1 MAKKLETIEIK
12 IQKFS
17 DKGYGVADLSPE
29 KEIEVAHC
37 VPGDHLR
44 VAWSKKRKR
53 TQKGRLLE
61 VVEPS
66 ANRVVPPCLHAGI
79 CGGCSWQQV
88 RYETQ
93 LQEKQKRVEEAFD
106 GHSVL
111 PIMACDS
118 PFGYRN
124 KMEFS
129 FSQNR
134 GGDRYLGLMIA
145 QAGPYVFNLSECL
158 LGPSWFAKA
167 VNAVRSWWESSA
179 LQAYFPPKDT
189 GTLRYLTLR
198 EAFRTGQKM
207 AILNISGRPEFAP
220 SRADLDGFVAAI
232 QSVADS
238 AAIFIRIHQAKK
250 GSPTQFYEMHLA
262 GPDHIV
268 EELYIDHR
276 TLSFK
281 ISPVSFFQPNTLQA
295 EKVYSSAL
303 GMLPQD
309 AKMVYDLYCGTGTL
323 GMAASRFAK
332 QVIGIEL
339 SPEAVLDA
347 KENLARNGI
356 ENCVFYE
363 GDVGQVITTLMQS
376 SEFIR
381 PDAVLL
387 DPPRS
392 GLDPLALHHLKVLQ
406 PRCIVYISCN
416 PLTQAANIL
425 ELVEAGYTLKKL
437 QPVDQFP
444 HTYHIENIA
453 LLELVL

>member
-1 MAKKLETIEIK
+1 MPSATLYGMPKKLETIEIK

-88 RYETQ
+88 RYEAQ

-111 PIMACDS
+111 PIIPCDS

-158 LGPSWFAKA
+158 LGPSWFSKA
-167 VNAVRSWWESSA
+167 FNAVRSLWESSA
-179 LQAYFPPKDT
+179 LQAYF
-189 GTLRYLTLR
+189 
-198 EAFRTGQKM
+198 
-207 AILNISGRPEFAP
+207 
-220 SRADLDGFVAAI
+220 
-232 QSVADS
+232 
-238 AAIFIRIHQAKK
+238 
-250 GSPTQFYEMHLA
+250 SP
-262 GPDHIV
+262 IV
-268 EELYIDHR
+268 
-276 TLSFK
+276 T
-281 ISPVSFFQPNTLQA
+281 
-295 EKVYSSAL
+295 
-303 GMLPQD
+303 
-309 AKMVYDLYCGTGTL
+309 
-323 GMAASRFAK
+323 
-332 QVIGIEL
+332 
-339 SPEAVLDA
+339 
-347 KENLARNGI
+347 
-356 ENCVFYE
+356 
-363 GDVGQVITTLMQS
+363 
-376 SEFIR
+376 
-381 PDAVLL
+381 
-387 DPPRS
+387 
-392 GLDPLALHHLKVLQ
+392 
-406 PRCIVYISCN
+406 
-416 PLTQAANIL
+416 
-425 ELVEAGYTLKKL
+425 
-437 QPVDQFP
+437 
-444 HTYHIENIA
+444 
-453 LLELVL
+453 